1 MYSND
6 EWNVQH
12 PPSVI
17 LTLYAELKPT
27 ITANISRDNNGVLE
41 IATAIAQCIFLIDVI
56 WLAGYYYV
64 FDD

>member
-17 LTLYAELKPT
+17 LTLYAELKPI

-41 IATAIAQCIFLIDVI
+41 IATAIAQ
-56 WLAGYYYV
+56 
-64 FDD
+64 